1 MLGSRTPSRPAGRRP
16 AHRTSRRSRAR
27 RTGLAGALAALA
39 LSIPVA
45 TGVGPV
51 PDRVADRVTPAARA
65 QVQLGPLGDYLRDLD
80 PTGENGPTP
89 GVENV
94 TALEPREEQSS

>member
-16 AHRTSRRSRAR
+16 VHRTSRTSRRSRAR

-51 PDRVADRVTPAARA
+51 PRLAAGLAKLTHSPGLMMTDGEAFLVEEPVPPCADRRW
-65 QVQLGPLGDYLRDLD
+65 RK
-80 PTGENGPTP
+80 
-89 GVENV
+89 
-94 TALEPREEQSS
+94 